1 MQKLTGKSKHK
12 VKVGNHP
19 HTNISRPEIMR
30 REVKCRIL
38 EMHLKLRDQQLKT
51 VLYNYRMLYQN
62 PMILNEKV
70 ESGNH
75 TAALSRSP
83 SSDSH
88 QLAHV
93 PHCEMLEI
101 PS

>member
-1 MQKLTGKSKHK
+1 
-12 VKVGNHP
+12 
-19 HTNISRPEIMR
+19 MR
-30 REVKCRIL
+30 KGEYKCRIL

-70 ESGNH
+70 ESGDH